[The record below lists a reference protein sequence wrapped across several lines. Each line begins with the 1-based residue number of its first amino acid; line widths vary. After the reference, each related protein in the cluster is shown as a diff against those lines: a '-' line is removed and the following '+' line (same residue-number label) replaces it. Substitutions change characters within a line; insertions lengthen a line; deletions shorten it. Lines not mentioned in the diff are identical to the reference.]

1 MAKREVFDLEAVEP
15 EYRKC
20 QLPKSGSNIITPLA
34 RLSFPNLQKPRPN
47 KKGDA
52 ADKKKKYG
60 CSLLIPPG
68 FSLKL
73 LKADI
78 ERAAD
83 DKWGE
88 KRPKSLKLPFLE
100 AGDFEYEGYERGW
113 TLIRATCDVKPG
125 VIDGLEGVKIVE
137 DDDPAIYPGRWCVA
151 SIRAF
156 AYDVD
161 GNRGIA
167 FGLGNVRL
175 LHDDESL
182 GGRVRVEDEFD
193 VAEEYSDM
201 KKGKKKAFEED
212 EDEDDDRPRRSASK
226 RKPARDEDE
235 EEERP
240 ARRSATKRRVVEEDE
255 DDEPRRPAKKT
266 ARRVVEEDDEEDE
279 RPARRSST
287 KRRSR
292 DDDENLD

>member
-1 MAKREVFDLEAVEP
+1 MAKREQFDLDAVEP

-60 CSLLIPPG
+60 ASLLIPAG

-73 LKADI
+73 LKADV
-78 ERAAD
+78 ERAIE

-88 KRPKSLKLPFLE
+88 KRPAKLKLPFLE

-113 TLIRATCDVKPG
+113 TLIRATCDVRPG
-125 VIDGLEGVKIVE
+125 VIDGLEGTKITEE
-137 DDDPAIYPGRWCVA
+137 DDEAIYPGRWCVA

-175 LHDDESL
+175 LHHDEPL
-182 GGRVRVEDEFD
+182 GGRVSAEQEFD
-193 VAEEYSDM
+193 VAPEYAEM
-201 KKGKKKAFEED
+201 KKGNKKAFEED
-212 EDEDDDRPRRSASK
+212 EDEEDDRPRKSAPK
-226 RKPARDEDE
+226 RRPFHDKYEEDE
-235 EEERP
+235 RP
-240 ARRSATKRRVVEEDE
+240 VKKTSRRVVEDE
-255 DDEPRRPAKKT
+255 
-266 ARRVVEEDDEEDE
+266 DEEDE

-287 KRRSR
+287 RRGSR
-292 DDDENLD
+292 DDEDLD

>member
-1 MAKREVFDLEAVEP
+1 MARREEFDLEAVEP

-20 QLPKSGSNIITPLA
+20 QLPKSGSNIITPLS

-60 CSLLIPPG
+60 ASLLIPPG

-73 LKADI
+73 LKADV
-78 ERAAD
+78 ERAIE

-125 VIDGLEGVKIVE
+125 VIDGLEGIKIVDE
-137 DDDPAIYPGRWCVA
+137 DDEAIYPGRWCVA

-175 LHDDESL
+175 LHHDESL
-182 GGRVRVEDEFD
+182 GGRVSVEQEFD
-193 VAEEYSDM
+193 VAEEYKDIKS
-201 KKGKKKAFEED
+201 GKKKAFADDEDD
-212 EDEDDDRPRRSASK
+212 EDERPRKSTA
-226 RKPARDEDE
+226 
-235 EEERP
+235 
-240 ARRSATKRRVVEEDE
+240 KRRVVEDDE
-255 DDEPRRPAKKT
+255 DDEPRRPAKKP
-266 ARRVVEEDDEEDE
+266 ARRVVEEDDEDEDD
-279 RPARRSST
+279 RPRRSST

-292 DDDENLD
+292 DDEDLD

>member
-1 MAKREVFDLEAVEP
+1 MAKREEFDLEAVEP

-20 QLPKSGSNIITPLA
+20 QLPKSGSNIITPLS

-60 CSLLIPPG
+60 ASLLIPPG

-73 LKADI
+73 LKADV
-78 ERAAD
+78 ERAIE

-161 GNRGIA
+161 GNRGVA
-167 FGLGNVRL
+167 FGMGNVRL
-175 LHDDESL
+175 LHHDDSL

-193 VAEEYSDM
+193 VDEEYQDI
-201 KKGKKKAFEED
+201 KKGKKKAFDDDDD
-212 EDEDDDRPRRSASK
+212 EDEVKPRRSASK
-226 RKPARDEDE
+226 RKPVDEDDEDE
-235 EEERP
+235 AP
-240 ARRSATKRRVVEEDE
+240 RSKKRRVVEDDEDE
-255 DDEPRRPAKKT
+255 DEPRPAKKA
-266 ARRVVEEDDEEDE
+266 ARRVVEDDEDEEDE
-279 RPARRSST
+279 RPARRPA
-287 KRRSR
+287 KRSSR
-292 DDDENLD
+292 DYD

>member
-1 MAKREVFDLEAVEP
+1 MAKREAFDLEAVEP

-20 QLPKSGSNIITPLA
+20 QRPLKGSNIITPLA
-34 RLSFPNLQKPRPN
+34 RLSFPNLQKPRAN
-47 KKGDA
+47 RKGDA

-73 LKADI
+73 LKEDV

-88 KRPKSLKLPFLE
+88 KRPKNLKLPFLN
-100 AGDFEYEGYERGW
+100 AGDFEYEGYERDW

-125 VIDGLEGVKIVE
+125 VIDGLDGSKITEE
-137 DDDPAIYPGRWCVA
+137 DHPAIYPGRWCVA

-175 LHDDESL
+175 LHDDDSL
-182 GGRVRVEDEFD
+182 GGRVRVEDEFEM
-193 VAEEYSDM
+193 AEEYRDM
-201 KKGKKKAFEED
+201 KKGNKKAFEED
-212 EDEDDDRPRRSASK
+212 EDEDEDRPRRPAAK
-226 RKPARDEDE
+226 RKPARDDDDE
-235 EEERP
+235 EEEAP
-240 ARRSATKRRVVEEDE
+240 RSKTKRRVVEDDE
-255 DDEPRRPAKKT
+255 DDEPRRPAKKPV
-266 ARRVVEEDDEEDE
+266 RRVVDEDEEEEDE
-279 RPARRSST
+279 RPRRKPAS
-287 KRRSR
+287 RRSR
-292 DDDENLD
+292 DDDDLD